1 LKRYKTIGILG
12 GVSPESTITYYEHII
27 RTYCERF
34 GDHSYP
40 EILIYSVSFQTI
52 MDWQREK
59 MWDRIEKL
67 LINGIIRLNR
77 GGADFGL
84 IASNTMHFVFE
95 KVQKRSPIPLIS
107 IIDVTAEKIK
117 KEGIDTVGL
126 LGTAF
131 TMSQH
136 FYKEKLLHSGIN
148 VLVPKEKEQ
157 KYINRVIHKELING
171 KVIPRSKEGFLE
183 IIKGLVDRRAQGVI
197 LGCTEIPLL
206 VRDEDSPVKLFDTT
220 KIHADKALSYAI
232 SENNKNARE

>member
-1 LKRYKTIGILG
+1 MGGHKTVGILG
-12 GVSPESTITYYEHII
+12 GVSPESTITYYEHIV
-27 RTYCERF
+27 RTYRERF

-52 MDWQREK
+52 MDWQRKE

-67 LINGIIRLNR
+67 LTNGIIRLSK

-95 KVQKRSPIPLIS
+95 KVQKKSPIPLIS
-107 IIDVTAEKIK
+107 IIDATAEKIK
-117 KEGIDTVGL
+117 KEGIDAVGL
-126 LGTAF
+126 LGTVF
-131 TMSQH
+131 TMSQR

-171 KVIPRSKEGFLE
+171 RIIPRSKEGFLK
-183 IIKGLVDRRAQGVI
+183 IIKGHVDRRAQGVI

-206 VRDEDSPVKLFDTT
+206 VRDEDSPVKLFNTT
-220 KIHADKALSYAI
+220 EIHAEKALGYAI
-232 SENNKNARE
+232 GG

>member
-1 LKRYKTIGILG
+1 MKRYKTIGILG
-12 GVSPESTITYYEHII
+12 GVSPESTIAYYEHIV
-27 RTYCERF
+27 RTYCEKF

-59 MWDRIEKL
+59 IWDKIEKL
-67 LINGIIRLNR
+67 LINRINRLNK

-95 KVQKRSPIPLIS
+95 KIRKKSPIPLIS
-107 IIDVTAEKIK
+107 IIDATAEKIK
-117 KEGIDTVGL
+117 KKGIDTVGL

-131 TMSQH
+131 TMSQR

-148 VLVPKEKEQ
+148 VLVPREKEQ
-157 KYINRVIHKELING
+157 KYINRVIHEELING
-171 KVIPRSKEGFLE
+171 KVIPRSKEGFLK
-183 IIKGLVDRRAQGVI
+183 IIKSLVDRRAQGVI

-206 VRDEDSPVKLFDTT
+206 VRDEDSPVKLFNTT
-220 KIHADKALSYAI
+220 EIHAEKALGYAI
-232 SENNKNARE
+232 GGK

>member
-1 LKRYKTIGILG
+1 MKRYKTIGILG
-12 GVSPESTITYYEHII
+12 GVSPESTITYYRHIV
-27 RTYCERF
+27 RTYCERY

-59 MWDRIEKL
+59 MWDKIEKL
-67 LINGIIRLNR
+67 LTNGIIRLNK

-84 IASNTMHFVFE
+84 IASNTMHFVFD

-107 IIDVTAEKIK
+107 IIDATAEKIK

-131 TMSQH
+131 TMSQA
-136 FYKEKLLHSGIN
+136 FYKEKLLYSGIN
-148 VLVPKEKEQ
+148 VLVPREKEQ

-171 KVIPRSKEGFLE
+171 KVVSRSREGFLK
-183 IIKGLVDRRAQGVI
+183 IVKSLVDRRAQGVI
-197 LGCTEIPLL
+197 LGCTEISLL

-232 SENNKNARE
+232 SEK

>member
-12 GVSPESTITYYEHII
+12 GVSPQSTITYYEHIV

-52 MDWQREK
+52 MDWQKEK
-59 MWDRIEKL
+59 MWDKIEKL
-67 LINGIIRLNR
+67 LINGIIRLNK

-84 IASNTMHFVFE
+84 IASNTMHFVFK

-107 IIDVTAEKIK
+107 IIDATVEKIK
-117 KEGIDTVGL
+117 REHIDTVGL

-131 TMSQH
+131 TMSQA
-136 FYKEKLLHSGIN
+136 FYKEKLLHSGVS

-157 KYINRVIHKELING
+157 KYIDRVIHEELIKG
-171 KVIPRSKEGFLE
+171 RVIPRSKEGFLK
-183 IIKGLVDRRAQGVI
+183 IIKSLVDRSAQGVI

-206 VRDEDSPVKLFDTT
+206 VGDEDSPVRLLDTA
-220 KIHADKALSYAI
+220 KIHADKALSYAT
-232 SENNKNARE
+232 SEK

>member
-1 LKRYKTIGILG
+1 MKRYKTIGILG
-12 GVSPESTITYYEHII
+12 GVSPESTITYYEHTV
-27 RTYCERF
+27 RTYRERF

-67 LINGIIRLNR
+67 LINGIIRLNK

-95 KVQKRSPIPLIS
+95 KVQKKSPIPLIS
-107 IIDVTAEKIK
+107 IIDATAEKIK

-131 TMSQH
+131 TMSQR

-148 VLVPKEKEQ
+148 VLVPREKEQ
-157 KYINRVIHKELING
+157 KYINRVIHEELING
-171 KVIPRSKEGFLE
+171 KVIPRSREGFLK
-183 IIKGLVDRRAQGVI
+183 IIRSLVDRRAQGVI

-206 VRDEDSPVKLFDTT
+206 VRDEDSPVKLFNTT
-220 KIHADKALSYAI
+220 EIHAEKALGYAI
-232 SENNKNARE
+232 GGK

>member
-12 GVSPESTITYYEHII
+12 GVSPESTITYYEHIV

-59 MWDRIEKL
+59 MWDKIEKL
-67 LINGIIRLNR
+67 LIKCIIRLNK

-95 KVQKRSPIPLIS
+95 KVQKKSPIPLTS
-107 IIDVTAEKIK
+107 IIDATAEKIK

-131 TMSQH
+131 TMNQA

-157 KYINRVIHKELING
+157 KYINRVIHEELING
-171 KVIPRSKEGFLE
+171 RVIPRSKEGFLK
-183 IIKGLVDRRAQGVI
+183 IIKSLVDRRAQGVI

-220 KIHADKALSYAI
+220 KIHAERALSYAI
-232 SENNKNARE
+232 SEK

>member
-12 GVSPESTITYYEHII
+12 GVSPESTITYYEHIV
-27 RTYCERF
+27 RTYCERY

-59 MWDRIEKL
+59 MWDKIEKSL
-67 LINGIIRLNR
+67 TNGIIRLNK

-84 IASNTMHFVFE
+84 IASNTMHFVFK

-107 IIDVTAEKIK
+107 IIDATAEKIK

-131 TMSQH
+131 TMSQG

-148 VLVPKEKEQ
+148 VLVPREKEQ

-171 KVIPRSKEGFLE
+171 KVIPRSKEGFLK
-183 IIKGLVDRRAQGVI
+183 IIKSLVDRRAQGVI

-206 VRDEDSPVKLFDTT
+206 VRDEDSRVKLFDTT
-220 KIHADKALSYAI
+220 EIHADEALSYAI
-232 SENNKNARE
+232 SEK

>member
-12 GVSPESTITYYEHII
+12 GVSPQSTITYYEHIV

-40 EILIYSVSFQTI
+40 EILVYSVSFQTI

-59 MWDRIEKL
+59 MWDKIEKL
-67 LINGIIRLNR
+67 LINCIIRLNK

-107 IIDVTAEKIK
+107 IIDATAEKIK
-117 KEGIDTVGL
+117 KEGMDTVGL

-131 TMSQH
+131 TMSQG

-148 VLVPKEKEQ
+148 ALVPREKEQ

-171 KVIPRSKEGFLE
+171 RVVARSREGFLK
-183 IIKGLVDRRAQGVI
+183 IIKSLVDRRAQGVL

-232 SENNKNARE
+232 SEK